1 VEASVTARLSTRLI
15 AGAIACILAV
25 SLGGC
30 FLLPSGTQTT
40 AAGYGGSFAQYFG
53 QTLSWEDCGAVEC
66 ADMSVPIDWTDPESD
81 SVIIALARQNA
92 AGASEGTI
100 FVNPG
105 GPGGSGVDFVQ
116 YAVSGQLASS
126 FDVVGWDPRGVGAS
140 TQVTCFDGAAKDESL
155 YGTFESDYLTDGWI
169 DELES
174 DSAEYAAAC
183 QTNTGA
189 LLGHIDT
196 VSTAND
202 LELMR
207 HIVTGDAPLYY
218 IGYSYGTFIGA
229 VYADLFPERVG
240 KFVLDGAVDPTLD
253 AFDTLLVQ
261 MTGFESGFR
270 AYMADCL
277 SGSGCPFTGT
287 LEQALAQAHALIGT
301 VDDLELEGSDGRVLD
316 SATVGTAT
324 AMALYSEGS
333 WPYLTDVFVG
343 IAESDPEPSF
353 FLADY
358 YNDRDSGGSYASN
371 SVEVYQATTCLDNDF
386 AADEK
391 TTIERVS
398 EIAAAAPTI
407 GQYLAYDDFAVLDVM
422 CSNWPYP
429 PAELPDRYDAPGAAP
444 ILVIGTSN
452 DPATPYSW
460 AVSLADQLSSGVLV
474 SVEGEGHTAYNSD
487 NVCVN
492 DVVDSYFL
500 TGAVPETDPRC

>member
-1 VEASVTARLSTRLI
+1 VKARLSTRLV
-15 AGAIACILAV
+15 AGAIASTLAL

-30 FLLPSGTQTT
+30 FLLPTATQAPTER
-40 AAGYGGSFAQYFG
+40 YGGDFSQYFD
-53 QTLSWEDCGAVEC
+53 QTLSWQNCGGVDC
-66 ADMSVPIDWTDPESD
+66 ADMSVPIDWTDPDSD

-92 AGASEGTI
+92 SGASRGTI
-100 FVNPG
+100 FANPG
-105 GPGGSGVDFVQ
+105 GPGGSGVDFVE

-126 FDVVGWDPRGVGAS
+126 FDVVAWDPRGVGAS

-155 YGTFESDYLTDGWI
+155 YGTFDNDYLTDGWI

-174 DSAEYAAAC
+174 DSADFAAAC
-183 QTNTGA
+183 EQNTGA
-189 LLGHIDT
+189 LLGKVDT

-207 HIVTGDAPLYY
+207 YLITGDAPLDY

-229 VYADLFPERVG
+229 VYADLFPEHVG

-270 AYMADCL
+270 AYMVDCL
-277 SGSGCPFTGT
+277 TNADCPFTGT
-287 LEQALAQAHALIGT
+287 LEQALAQAHALIEA
-301 VDDLELEGSDGRVLD
+301 VDDRGLEGSDGRVLD

-343 IAESDPEPSF
+343 IAGSNPEPSF

-358 YNDRDSGGSYASN
+358 YNDRDGNGSYASN

-391 TTIERVS
+391 STIERVN

-407 GQYLAYDDFAVLDVM
+407 GQFLAYDDFAVLDVM

-429 PAELPDRYDAPGAAP
+429 PAELPDTYDAPGAAP

-460 AVSLADQLSSGVLV
+460 AVSLAEQLSSGILV

-492 DVVDSYFL
+492 SVVDNYFL
-500 TGAVPETDPRC
+500 EGTVPQTDPRC